1 MYLERLPSL
10 VNELVASKVD
20 VIVAFGYP
28 CKRGTTVPV
37 VSFTT
42 GDPVAIGLVDSLAR
56 PGGNITGIS
65 DVCAEVTPKRLQLLK
80 EIAPSLPE

>member
-42 GDPVAIGLVDSLAR
+42 GDPVALDW
-56 PGGNITGIS
+56 
-65 DVCAEVTPKRLQLLK
+65 
-80 EIAPSLPE
+80 